1 MIDRYRFLFSLRW
14 LGILLLG
21 LAVSASCVFLG
32 SWQLSRHEERS
43 ARNAVVERNYDA
55 PPGTLATV
63 LDDTPVGA
71 DDVWRQV
78 RLTGRYEG
86 GQLTLRNRP
95 VTGTTAS
102 RVLATFRTDEA
113 GLVVVDRG
121 WLPLEQAAQGLP
133 AYPAGDVELTGRL
146 RMSEAPDERSAPPG
160 EVYAIAPPLV
170 VADTGVEGEDVLDGY
185 VMAAAESPAPEAM
198 LRPFPRPETTPGSH
212 LSYAVQWWLFALGA
226 PVGVVV
232 LARREAAEGGHE
244 QHRPPARRSGPDAAA
259 EDALIDAQLA
269 AQASVTSSR

>member
-1 MIDRYRFLFSLRW
+1 MIDRYRFLLSIRW
-14 LGILLLG
+14 LGIVLLG
-21 LAVSASCVFLG
+21 LAVSTTCVFLG

-43 ARNAVVERNYDA
+43 ARNAVIERNYDLA
-55 PPGTLATV
+55 PAALASA
-63 LDDTPVGA
+63 LDDASVGA
-71 DDVWRQV
+71 DDVWRPV
-78 RLTGRYEG
+78 RFTGRYEG
-86 GQLTLRNRP
+86 EQLTLRNRP

-102 RVLATFRTDEA
+102 RVLATFRTDDA

-121 WLPLEQAAQGLP
+121 WLPLEEVAQGP
-133 AYPAGDVELTGRL
+133 PTYPAGDVELTGRL
-146 RMSEAPDERSAPPG
+146 RMAESPDERSAPPG
-160 EVYAIAPPLV
+160 QLYAIAPPLV
-170 VADTGVEGEDVLDGY
+170 VAAAGVEGEDVLDGY
-185 VMAAAESPAPEAM
+185 VMAAAESPAPEAA

-244 QHRPPARRSGPDAAA
+244 QHRPQARRSGSDAEA

-269 AQASVTSSR
+269 AQASATSSR